1 MQAKEQ
7 KPSLRLSNHCLFV
20 EDPSAPPPGVCV
32 VSRTGR
38 HVPLND
44 DARMAKYIAGDAVD
58 GFIETEKDIF
68 AALKLEWRPPHERC
82 C

>member
-1 MQAKEQ
+1 
-7 KPSLRLSNHCLFV
+7 
-20 EDPSAPPPGVCV
+20 V